1 MSAILELPTILVEA
15 LRGFNFTGKPLWR
28 LGEGLNHM
36 KVELTFKLSEPEDQL
51 TDQHLVCRNVSRKL
65 TLMKLL
71 SKYVNQNSL
80 KQYYNSY
87 VLPVFDF
94 GCVVWGHTTNANLTR
109 LVKLQKRAAR
119 MILKADF
126 MTPSEQLF
134 KELNWLP
141 FPKRVQYHTCLM
153 VYKSITGQAP
163 EYISSMLTYVSEHH
177 ERQTRSTVLDL
188 LHIPRSHS
196 AYLTEHFQFKVQNY
210 GKVYQR
216 ILETAHQS
224 IGLNA
229 N

>member
-1 MSAILELPTILVEA
+1 MTSANEGISVTINEHSIESVSA
-15 LRGFNFTGKPLWR
+15 QKPL
-28 LGEGLNHM
+28 GITIDKN
-36 KVELTFKLSEPEDQL
+36 LTWEQQID
-51 TDQHLVCRNVSRKL
+51 LVCRNVSRKL

-94 GCVVWGHTTNANLTR
+94 GCVVWGNTTNANLTR

-141 FPKRVQYHTCLM
+141 FPKRVQYHTCLT

-163 EYISSMLTYVSEHH
+163 KYISSVLTYVSEHH
-177 ERQTRSTVLDL
+177 DRQTRSTVLEL

-196 AYLTEHFQFKVQNY
+196 AYFDRAFAVQGPKLWNSLPADIRNSTSINRFKRELKRYLLYN
-210 GKVYQR
+210 
-216 ILETAHQS
+216 
-224 IGLNA
+224 N
-229 N
+229 

>member
-1 MSAILELPTILVEA
+1 
-15 LRGFNFTGKPLWR
+15 
-28 LGEGLNHM
+28 M
-36 KVELTFKLSEPEDQL
+36 K
-51 TDQHLVCRNVSRKL
+51 
-65 TLMKLL
+65 L

-94 GCVVWGHTTNANLTR
+94 GRVVWGYTTNANLTR
-109 LVKLQKRAAR
+109 LVKLPKRAAR

-126 MTPSEQLF
+126 MTPSEQLL

-163 EYISSMLTYVSEHH
+163 EYISPHCS
-177 ERQTRSTVLDL
+177 RRSLNTMRSKPGQQFSICCIFPD
-188 LHIPRSHS
+188 HIPPT
-196 AYLTEHFQFKVQNY
+196 LTGHFQFKVQNY
-210 GKVYQR
+210 GIAYRR
-216 ILETAHQS
+216 ILEATHQS